1 MSSGLA
7 VSVASRSTLLDR
19 QSEEADEI
27 DCERERTAA
36 VWCYFARCG
45 IDKVSLHRR
54 LHRTARAKWRAMR
67 PIFHPNLVNGRYG
80 DPTVYVET
88 LFEKRSLL
96 FDIGEITSLPP
107 RKIRRIDQVF
117 VSHAHL
123 DHFIGFDHLLRLL
136 VGHEKS
142 VQLFGPSGF
151 AERVFHKLQAYRWN
165 LVESYSCDLVF
176 VVNELQAANSIA
188 TTRFHLTK
196 AFAAEPAVCRQILAG
211 VLCDEPTHRVS
222 ATILEH
228 GIPCL
233 AFALQEAAHVN
244 VWKNRLLERGLPVG
258 PWLRSLKEA
267 VVEQRTDDYLIQID
281 GSTTTDRGFEPL
293 GSLRDLVT
301 VTAGQ
306 KIAYVTDVADT
317 PSNRAAI
324 VALVQNADVLF
335 IEASFAGADD
345 ALARDRAHLTTTAAG
360 EIAREANVRR
370 VEPFH
375 FSPRYAGEPQRML
388 AEVSAAFTASR
399 G

>member
-1 MSSGLA
+1 
-7 VSVASRSTLLDR
+7 
-19 QSEEADEI
+19 
-27 DCERERTAA
+27 
-36 VWCYFARCG
+36 
-45 IDKVSLHRR
+45 
-54 LHRTARAKWRAMR
+54 MR
-67 PIFHPNLVNGRYG
+67 PIFQPNLVNGRYG

-96 FDIGEITSLPP
+96 FDVGEIASLSP
-107 RKIRRIDQVF
+107 RRIRRIDQVF

-123 DHFIGFDHLLRLL
+123 DHFVGFDHLLRLL

-165 LVESYSCDLVF
+165 LVENYPCDLVF
-176 VVNELQAANSIA
+176 VVSELETTDSMS
-188 TTRFHLTK
+188 TTRFRLRK
-196 AFAAEPAVCRQILAG
+196 AFAAEPSVSRKPFAG

-222 ATILEH
+222 AAILEH
-228 GIPCL
+228 GTPCL

-258 PWLRSLKEA
+258 PWLRSLKKAVIERRADDHLIRIDEA
-267 VVEQRTDDYLIQID
+267 AT
-281 GSTTTDRGFEPL
+281 SDRLVPL
-293 GSLRDLVT
+293 ASLRDLLT

-317 PSNRAAI
+317 PANRAAI
-324 VALVQNADVLF
+324 VALIQNADILF
-335 IEASFAGADD
+335 IEAAFAGADA
-345 ALARDRAHLTTTAAG
+345 ALARKRAHLTTTAAG

-375 FSPRYAGEPQRML
+375 FSPRYAGEQERML
-388 AEVSAAFTASR
+388 AEVMAAFRACR
-399 G
+399 A